1 LTATVVLV
9 VPEVGETVIQ
19 SALDAAF
26 HDAQDPS
33 FGVTVTVTPC

>member
-1 LTATVVLV
+1 VLV
-9 VPEVGETVIQ
+9 APDEGKTLIQ
-19 SALDAAF
+19 STFDAAR